1 MNYLQEVRIETSK
14 DIVFTSHIISTNNS
28 SPFGAEV
35 LIYDP
40 RINTIFSSLHTI
52 GSYNSAQDAY
62 SEIIAFCQKY
72 SGIASVSI
80 NKIDNP
86 CNAPFIDK
94 QAQQLIVN
102 TIMAPSASVTVLVNG
117 Q

>member
-14 DIVFTSHIISTNNS
+14 DIVFTCHIISTNNS
-28 SPFGAEV
+28 APFGAEV

-52 GSYNSAQDAY
+52 GSFNSAQDAY

-72 SGIASVSI
+72 SGIAGVSI

-94 QAQQLIVN
+94 QAQQSIVN
-102 TIMAPSASVTVLVNG
+102 KKGVSSATVLVNG